1 MNVGLCLLTL
11 FSVSS
16 SLPMSNQGYSNFS
29 FNATEC
35 PSWYISRQDGCTCGK
50 SLGPLVRCRKNERV
64 SVRIAYCMSYDNTTG
79 QVLVGN
85 CPYVKPHKQRVR
97 SYVVQPKNVSD
108 LNSRL
113 CGWANRTGFLCS
125 RCKEGLGV
133 SVMTY
138 DNKCVECIGKW
149 KGWILYLF
157 LAILPTTL
165 FFIFVISCKIRST
178 SGYLNS
184 LVALSQVIT
193 FYVDKYP
200 NTILR
205 YNGISRSVLLGMA
218 TIAGIWN
225 LDFFRL
231 LIPHFCISENM
242 TTLNIIAMEYIVASY
257 PLLLIV
263 VLYIFI
269 ELYDRDFKPF
279 QILWAPFK
287 CVLSSMNWN
296 IDIRHSLIDA
306 FATFLHLSYT
316 KLIFVSFNLISYV
329 ATYNSKGEHV
339 YPNVLYYAGEVPYF
353 SKTHLPY
360 FILSIIVLLVF
371 VISPFLLLLFYPTK
385 TFQKCLGLFPRVNWH
400 PLHAFADAFNGCFKN
415 GTDGTRDWRYFGSF
429 YLLFRMTFYLTSVI
443 SEVTS
448 SMILTII
455 PLIASLMFA
464 LCKPYKFNFFN
475 VLDALAF
482 ALLELTQIWNVYSN
496 YVFKIPAVVTILSA
510 GAVFSYTFILLL
522 YKGMSTCAPR
532 VLERLQSK
540 ALFASVCRAL
550 VEGYNAANSV
560 NKRDSRIDIEEVDLP
575 DRVLNPGSYQELS
588 VSRSLLSNSNVE
600 LPVNYGSIE

>member
-11 FSVSS
+11 FAVSS
-16 SLPMSNQGYSNFS
+16 SLPMSNQEHSNF

-35 PSWYISRQDGCTCGK
+35 PSWYIPRQDGCTCGK

-64 SVRIAYCMSYDNTTG
+64 SVRIAYCMSYDNATG

-97 SYVVQPKNVSD
+97 SYMVQPKNVSD

-138 DNKCVECIGKW
+138 DYKCVECIGKW

-157 LAILPTTL
+157 LAITPTTI
-165 FFIFVISCKIRST
+165 FFIFVIFCKIRST

-184 LVALSQVIT
+184 LIALSQVVT

-200 NTILR
+200 NTVLR
-205 YNGISRSVLLGMA
+205 YNGISGSVLLGMA

-231 LIPHFCISENM
+231 IIPHFCISENM
-242 TTLNIIAMEYIVASY
+242 TTLNIIAMEYIVAFY
-257 PLLLIV
+257 PLFLIIV
-263 VLYIFI
+263 IYIFI
-269 ELYDRDFKPF
+269 ELYDKDFKPF
-279 QILWAPFK
+279 QILWAPIK
-287 CVLSSMNWN
+287 CVLSSMDWN

-306 FATFLHLSYT
+306 FATFLHLLYT

-360 FILSIIVLLVF
+360 FILSISVLLVF

-385 TFQKCLGLFPRVNWH
+385 AFQKCLGLFPRVNWH

-482 ALLELTQIWNVYSN
+482 ASLELFQVWIVYSY
-496 YVFKIPAVVTILSA
+496 YVFKVPAVVTIVCVGTALTYA
-510 GAVFSYTFILLL
+510 FIVLI
-522 YKGMSTCAPR
+522 YKIMSTCAPR

-540 ALFASVCRAL
+540 ALLASVCRAL
-550 VEGYNAANSV
+550 VESYNATNSV
-560 NKRDSRIDIEEVDLP
+560 NKPDYSRVESEEADLP
-575 DRVLNPGSYQELS
+575 DRVLNPSSYQELS
-588 VSRSLLSNSNVE
+588 VSRSLLSNSIVE
-600 LPVNYGSIE
+600 LQANYGSTD